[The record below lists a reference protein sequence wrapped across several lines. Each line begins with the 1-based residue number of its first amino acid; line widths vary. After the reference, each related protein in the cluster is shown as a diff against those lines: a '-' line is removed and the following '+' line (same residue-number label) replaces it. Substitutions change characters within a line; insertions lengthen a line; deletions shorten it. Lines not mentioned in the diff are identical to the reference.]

1 MDIKIN
7 LTEEEKRDL
16 EDLKDLG
23 SEQIVPFLEEAFED
37 YLELTNDAGQKLAN
51 NYYVHRAIIR
61 LLRALDR

>member
-23 SEQIVPFLEEAFED
+23 SEQIVPFLEEAFEN
-37 YLELTNDAGQKLAN
+37 YLELSEDAGPKLAT
-51 NYYVHRAIIR
+51 NYYTLNAIIR

>member
-23 SEQIVPFLEEAFED
+23 SEQIVPFLEEAFEY
-37 YLELTNDAGQKLAN
+37 YLELTNDAGQKLAD
-51 NYYVHRAIIR
+51 NYYVLRAIIR